1 VDNPYDHNIE
11 SWRKLARNYH
21 ETFQDIRIYDT
32 SYETFASQIESD
44 SPAILEVGCGP
55 ATVTRWLKQRF
66 PSSEILATDVAPE
79 MIEEAKKHVQDVD
92 FEVLDA
98 REIRKI
104 NRKFDAVLAG
114 FIIPYLTKE
123 DLNTFVSSV
132 ADRLNESGI
141 FYLSCIEKDYSESS
155 TAVSSSGLEMTV
167 HYYLEKDIL
176 SLFTKYH
183 LHILD
188 TIRVDY
194 PMSSGESDTHLILI
208 AKKSPHK

>member
-1 VDNPYDHNIE
+1 MDNPYDRTIE
-11 SWRKLARNYH
+11 TWRRLAQAYH
-21 ETFQDIRIYDT
+21 EKFSDISIYDT
-32 SYETFASQIESD
+32 SYEAFASYVD
-44 SPAILEVGCGP
+44 VDNPAILEVGCGP

-176 SLFTKYH
+176 SLFSKH
-183 LHILD
+183 HMQVLD

-194 PMSSGESDTHLILI
+194 PNSSGESDTHLILI